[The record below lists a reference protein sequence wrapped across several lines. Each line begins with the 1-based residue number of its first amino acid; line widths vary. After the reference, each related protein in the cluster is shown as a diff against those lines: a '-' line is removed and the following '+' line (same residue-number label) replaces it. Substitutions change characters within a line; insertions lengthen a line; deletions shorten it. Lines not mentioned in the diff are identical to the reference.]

1 MGVYICPMHRDIRLA
16 EAGQCPKCGMA
27 LYAEDARFPLLRHIA
42 SNPVMLAAMVAVM
55 FALMVA
61 GMTLIH

>member
-27 LYAEDARFPLLRHIA
+27 LYAEDARFPLLR
-42 SNPVMLAAMVAVM
+42 
-55 FALMVA
+55 LMVA